1 MQARIP
7 TYKQQL
13 QKEINQLPQEYLPNL
28 LQLVRVFRESVALKP
43 ASDSFRQGWA
53 EAARDETQPISKLWD
68 GIDAK

>member
-28 LQLVRVFRESVALKP
+28 LQLIRVFRETVALKP
-43 ASDSFRQGWA
+43 APDSFQQGWA
-53 EAARDETQPISKLWD
+53 ETVKGETLPVSKLWD
-68 GIDAK
+68 GIDVE